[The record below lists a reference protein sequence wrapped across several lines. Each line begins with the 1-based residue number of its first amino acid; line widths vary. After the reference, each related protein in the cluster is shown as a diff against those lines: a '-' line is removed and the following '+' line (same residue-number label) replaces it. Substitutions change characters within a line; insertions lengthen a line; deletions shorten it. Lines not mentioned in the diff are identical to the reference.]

1 MTGIEIAILTMA
13 VTILFCSIT
22 ISVFILLVANCKD
35 VIRAKDAIIQRLTD
49 EQEDNIKSVISWQTK
64 YIDLNDKYEA
74 LRKESALAA
83 QAYLKSL
90 GAE

>member
-22 ISVFILLVANCKD
+22 ISVFILIVANCRD
-35 VIRAKDAIIQRLTD
+35 VIRAKDAIIQRLMD
-49 EQEDNIKSVISWQTK
+49 EQETNIKSIISWQTK
-64 YIDLNDKYEA
+64 YIDINNKYEE
-74 LRKESALAA
+74 LRKEPASAS

-90 GAE
+90 GDE

>member
-64 YIDLNDKYEA
+64 YIDLNGKYEE
-74 LRKESALAA
+74 LRKESASSS
-83 QAYLKSL
+83 QACIKLL